1 MDKNKLNLLPEDDVP
16 NSISDNYT
24 YIDIQ
29 SNATV
34 VHDNINREFDIDTQ
48 NENEDHD
55 SISFTHSGLSNNCE
69 ALTLDLIEEI
79 NLLKKAHSNR
89 TKVNKENNNQT
100 NVDPSWCVTMPHAE
114 EPISEINNPGHLINA
129 FPTLFPYG
137 IGGIGDQRRSIKLS
151 YREHVNYL
159 LNLNSDRF
167 RTHRSFIFV
176 VFNIIQRTEARHRIN
191 LLVNQQDYQKFSEE
205 ISQLTT
211 KDYEDAVRAVTIDP
225 NAKFNSI
232 IHKLIS
238 KVHSASA
245 NVQGALAALSHR
257 RCDIRIDVI

>member
-34 VHDNINREFDIDTQ
+34 GHDNINREFDIDTQ

-176 VFNIIQRTEARHRIN
+176 VLTLFKEQR
-191 LLVNQQDYQKFSEE
+191 QD
-205 ISQLTT
+205 I
-211 KDYEDAVRAVTIDP
+211 V
-225 NAKFNSI
+225 SI
-232 IHKLIS
+232 
-238 KVHSASA
+238 
-245 NVQGALAALSHR
+245 
-257 RCDIRIDVI
+257 C